1 MPQEIN
7 SLPELN
13 TLLKANANKLVVIDF
28 HATWCGPCHAIAP
41 HFEALSKTHA
51 STSVFVKVD
60 VDKASDVSRAY
71 QVRAMPTFVFVKNE
85 RKVGEVKGADRAGL
99 EAAIRQHSEG
109 ASASSASGPFPGQGN
124 TLSGTPVPTE
134 APPPGTNYLKYL
146 FFALVLTFWYKC
158 SSQSTPPPRI
168 ESLDQLFQ
176 FRQHLADAS
185 PSEIVQAWE
194 SRTKLWQAP
203 TEAAASPAVGEENKL
218 LIEDDQ
224 SWKIYLKALASQVG
238 ATDSTQGETLTR
250 GLHKLAHAERERN
263 KVLDKFGWKSSDYP
277 EPSPT
282 PTTPTDTPA
291 ANPSFSKLSPSGLI
305 SALFSSSTSRGKGG
319 EAKIKSTGSF
329 GSWLNNGNNGGS
341 NSGTA
346 SEPIRVV
353 VEEAKS
359 PLFWRIVKFVAVTAL
374 YSFLLL
380 SLLSLLIDSSGIL
393 RATQQQTPFA
403 AVPAPNPSDP
413 SGRGTTFKDVHGV
426 EEAKHELYEIV
437 EFLKDPKKF
446 EKLGGRLPRG
456 VLLTGPPG
464 TGKTLLARA
473 VAGEAGV
480 AFFSASGSEFDEMY
494 VGVGARRIRELFA
507 AARKQSPAIVFIDE
521 LDAIGGK
528 RKASDQHFHKQTLN
542 QLLTE
547 LDGFATGE
555 GIILIGAT
563 NFPES
568 LDKALVRPGRF
579 DRHVVVPL
587 PDVRGRMEILRH
599 HLRNIG
605 YDKQKVDVSIIA
617 RGTIGFSG
625 ADLQALVNQAAVKAS
640 ADGANAVAGSHFEW
654 AKERIMM
661 GAARK
666 SAYIT
671 PENKLATARH
681 EAGHALVALYTPGA
695 YPLQSITVVPR
706 GNALG
711 YTLMLPEMDKNSHSF
726 AEYRAKLDVAM
737 GGRAAEEMMYGKD
750 NVTDGASS
758 DIQSATNIASALVR
772 RFGFSD
778 KVGPVSY
785 SDSADGPSPSQETLR
800 EIDNEVRGLIEA
812 AETRAM
818 DLLEAKKHE
827 LERLAKALVE
837 YETLDSHEV
846 QRVIK
851 GESLPDRIKVE

>member
-1 MPQEIN
+1 MVPAPRSSGGLLHDLLRDLAHVTSRKRPLRPFSSLISN
-7 SLPELN
+7 SAPPRTATQAFLPP
-13 TLLKANANKLVVIDF
+13 TRRSPFAA
-28 HATWCGPCHAIAP
+28 AA
-41 HFEALSKTHA
+41 SA
-51 STSVFVKVD
+51 STSP
-60 VDKASDVSRAY
+60 R
-71 QVRAMPTFVFVKNE
+71 
-85 RKVGEVKGADRAGL
+85 
-99 EAAIRQHSEG
+99 AIRTSRLLPLLQSTSPTARAFLSTSSG
-109 ASASSASGPFPGQGN
+109 SAPEQID
-124 TLSGTPVPTE
+124 TLEHLFEFRHYLTEHATSPTE
-134 APPPGTNYLKYL
+134 
-146 FFALVLTFWYKC
+146 
-158 SSQSTPPPRI
+158 
-168 ESLDQLFQ
+168 
-176 FRQHLADAS
+176 
-185 PSEIVQAWE
+185 IVEQWE
-194 SRTKLWQAP
+194 RRTKLWQVPPPSEQELLP
-203 TEAAASPAVGEENKL
+203 TKL
-218 LIEDDQ
+218 LLEDEQ
-224 SWKIYLKALASQVG
+224 AWKVYLKALASQTG
-238 ATDSTQGETLTR
+238 AVQVDGENLTR
-250 GLHKLAHAERERN
+250 GLHKLAQADSKRTELLNR
-263 KVLDKFGWKSSDYP
+263 FGWQSSLYP
-277 EPSPT
+277 EPTTSSNSNDPSTNSTTTSSAPSPL
-282 PTTPTDTPA
+282 
-291 ANPSFSKLSPSGLI
+291 SKLSPSGLI
-305 SALFSSSTSRGKGG
+305 SALFSSSSARGKGG

-329 GSWLNNGNNGGS
+329 GSWLNSNGNSGTTNA
-341 NSGTA
+341 GTA

-359 PLFWRIVKFVAVTAL
+359 PLVWRIVKFVAVTAL

-446 EKLGGRLPRG
+446 ENLGGRLPRG

-640 ADGANAVAGSHFEW
+640 ADGARAVVGSHFEW

-758 DIQSATNIASALVR
+758 DIQNATNIASALVR
-772 RFGFSD
+772 RFGFST

-785 SDSADGPSPSQETLR
+785 ADAADSPAPSQETLR

-812 AETRAM
+812 AEARAKE
-818 DLLEAKKHE
+818 LLEIKKNE
-827 LERLAKALVE
+827 LERLATALVE
-837 YETLDSHEV
+837 YETLDLSEV

-851 GESLPDRIKVE
+851 GESLPERIKATE

>member
-1 MPQEIN
+1 MIPAPRSSGGLLNDLLRDLAHVTTRKRPLRLFSSSIPATSPLPPLRRSPFSPSSHSSSSSPRAIRTSRLLPLLQATSPTARSFLRN
-7 SLPELN
+7 S
-13 TLLKANANKLVVIDF
+13 
-28 HATWCGPCHAIAP
+28 
-41 HFEALSKTHA
+41 SS
-51 STSVFVKVD
+51 STS
-60 VDKASDVSRAY
+60 A
-71 QVRAMPTFVFVKNE
+71 
-85 RKVGEVKGADRAGL
+85 
-99 EAAIRQHSEG
+99 
-109 ASASSASGPFPGQGN
+109 
-124 TLSGTPVPTE
+124 
-134 APPPGTNYLKYL
+134 
-146 FFALVLTFWYKC
+146 
-158 SSQSTPPPRI
+158 PPPRI
-168 ESLDQLFQ
+168 DSLEHLFQ
-176 FRQHLADAS
+176 FRRHLGEATPA
-185 PSEIVQAWE
+185 EVVQAWE
-194 SRTKLWQAP
+194 SGSQLWDETKQ
-203 TEAAASPAVGEENKL
+203 TEEGQKL
-218 LIEDDQ
+218 LIEDEQ
-224 SWKIYLKALASQVG
+224 SWKLYLKALASQVG
-238 ATDSTQGETLTR
+238 STEGESLSQGLKKLTE
-250 GLHKLAHAERERN
+250 AEGRRN
-263 KVLDKFGWKSSDYP
+263 KVLEEMKWKSSIYP
-277 EPSPT
+277 EPSTTTSTSTDSTPPPT
-282 PTTPTDTPA
+282 STL
-291 ANPSFSKLSPSGLI
+291 SKLSPSGLI

-329 GSWLNNGNNGGS
+329 GSWLNNGNS
-341 NSGTA
+341 NSGGATA

-359 PLFWRIVKFVAVTAL
+359 PLVWRIVKFVAVTAL

-605 YDKQKVDVSIIA
+605 YDKQNVDISIIA

-640 ADGANAVAGSHFEW
+640 ADGANAVLGNHFEW

-758 DIQSATNIASALVR
+758 DIQNATNIASALVR
-772 RFGFSD
+772 RFGFSP

-785 SDSADGPSPSQETLR
+785 SDSADSPAPSQETMR

-812 AETRAM
+812 AEVRAK
-818 DLLEAKKHE
+818 DLLEEKKQE

-837 YETLDSHEV
+837 YETLDSNEV

>member
-1 MPQEIN
+1 MIPPPHRSGGLLHELLRDLAHVTTRKRPLRPFSSTPN
-7 SLPELN
+7 SSAPSPPSLLSHLPSTRRSPFESSPRSIR
-13 TLLKANANKLVVIDF
+13 TSRLLPL
-28 HATWCGPCHAIAP
+28 
-41 HFEALSKTHA
+41 LRA
-51 STSVFVKVD
+51 SSPSARSF
-60 VDKASDVSRAY
+60 
-71 QVRAMPTFVFVKNE
+71 
-85 RKVGEVKGADRAGL
+85 L
-99 EAAIRQHSEG
+99 
-109 ASASSASGPFPGQGN
+109 SASS
-124 TLSGTPVPTE
+124 
-134 APPPGTNYLKYL
+134 
-146 FFALVLTFWYKC
+146 
-158 SSQSTPPPRI
+158 STPPPEKI
-168 ESLDQLFQ
+168 DTLEQLVSY
-176 FRQHLADAS
+176 RQHLQNDAT
-185 PSEIVQAWE
+185 PSEIVKTWENRSKLWE
-194 SRTKLWQAP
+194 SQEVVKDQG
-203 TEAAASPAVGEENKL
+203 SKL
-218 LIEDDQ
+218 LIEDEQ
-224 SWKIYLKALASQVG
+224 SWKVYLKALASQVG
-238 ATDSTQGETLTR
+238 QVSTEGETLTQ
-250 GLHKLAHAERERN
+250 GLKKLGEAEKRRN
-263 KVLDKFGWKSSDYP
+263 QVLEAMGWKSSLYP
-277 EPSPT
+277 EPATSTTDSPS
-282 PTTPTDTPA
+282 TTTTQ
-291 ANPSFSKLSPSGLI
+291 NSTLSKLSPSGLI
-305 SALFSSSTSRGKGG
+305 SALFSSSSRGKGG

-329 GSWLNNGNNGGS
+329 GSWLNSGS
-341 NSGTA
+341 ANSASG

-359 PLFWRIVKFVAVTAL
+359 PLVWRIVKFVAVTAL

-403 AVPAPNPSDP
+403 AVPAPNPNDA

-437 EFLKDPKKF
+437 EFLKDPTKF

-507 AARKQSPAIVFIDE
+507 AARKQAPAIVFIDE

-605 YDKQKVDVSIIA
+605 YDRQKVDVSIIA

-640 ADGANAVAGSHFEW
+640 ADGANAVLGTHFEW

-758 DIQSATNIASALVR
+758 DIQNATNIASALVR
-772 RFGFSD
+772 RFGFST

-785 SDSADGPSPSQETLR
+785 SDSADAPLPSQETLR

-812 AETRAM
+812 AEERAK
-818 DLLEAKKHE
+818 DLLNEKKKE

-837 YETLDSHEV
+837 YETLDLQEV

-851 GESLPDRIKVE
+851 GESLPERVRAE

>member
-1 MPQEIN
+1 MLQPI
-7 SLPELN
+7 PRP
-13 TLLKANANKLVVIDF
+13 TGLLKELLTDF
-28 HATWCGPCHAIAP
+28 AA
-41 HFEALSKTHA
+41 
-51 STSVFVKVD
+51 
-60 VDKASDVSRAY
+60 VSS
-71 QVRAMPTFVFVKNE
+71 
-85 RKVGEVKGADRAGL
+85 RKRRL
-99 EAAIRQHSEG
+99 LPLRPF
-109 ASASSASGPFPGQGN
+109 SSA
-124 TLSGTPVPTE
+124 PVAG
-134 APPPGTNYLKYL
+134 APPPSLLPPQRSPFLPLPAPSSTPRSSLSSRLLPLLNAHARFSSSNLDQHRSAVPASIQTAEDVAVLRAYLESL
-146 FFALVLTFWYKC
+146 FDDAEGRLQNRNELIQKWEELTRLWAAGEGGNALVL
-158 SSQSTPPPRI
+158 RDD
-168 ESLDQLFQ
+168 EA
-176 FRQHLADAS
+176 FRL
-185 PSEIVQAWE
+185 
-194 SRTKLWQAP
+194 
-203 TEAAASPAVGEENKL
+203 
-218 LIEDDQ
+218 
-224 SWKIYLKALASQVG
+224 YLKALA
-238 ATDSTQGETLTR
+238 AF
-250 GLHKLAHAERERN
+250 AAEAEGKEAAELFGKIAEAPLRRTE
-263 KVLDKFGWKSSDYP
+263 VLKALEAASAAAPSISS
-277 EPSPT
+277 PSSASA
-282 PTTPTDTPA
+282 TPA
-291 ANPSFSKLSPSGLI
+291 AATSTSAPALTPGALV
-305 SALFSSSTSRGKGG
+305 SALFSGSAGRGKGG
-319 EAKIKSTGSF
+319 EAKIKSLGSF
-329 GSWLNNGNNGGS
+329 ASWLAPTGASSSAAGGP
-341 NSGTA
+341 
-346 SEPIRVV
+346 EPIRIV

-359 PLFWRIVKFVAVTAL
+359 PILWRILKFFAVTAL

-393 RATQQQTPFA
+393 RATAQNTPFQPTA
-403 AVPAPNPSDP
+403 APNADDP

-480 AFFSASGSEFDEMY
+480 PFFSASGSEFDEMY

-507 AARKQSPAIVFIDE
+507 AARKASPAIVFIDE

-563 NFPES
+563 NFPEA

-605 YDKQKVDVSIIA
+605 YDRQNVDISIIA

-640 ADGANAVAGSHFEW
+640 AEGADAVRGGHFEW

-737 GGRAAEEMMYGKD
+737 GGRAAEELMYGKD

-758 DIQSATNIASALVR
+758 DISNATNIASLLVR
-772 RFGFSD
+772 RFGFSEAI
-778 KVGPVSY
+778 GPVAY
-785 SDSADGPSPSQETLR
+785 PDTADSPQPSPETQR
-800 EIDNEVRGLIEA
+800 VIDSEVRKLIEA
-812 AETRAM
+812 AEVRAQE
-818 DLLEAKKHE
+818 LLRAKKHE

-837 YETLDSHEV
+837 YETLDAAEV
-846 QRVIK
+846 QKVIK
-851 GESLPDRIKVE
+851 GEGLPDRMKVE